1 LSSANIINMKKLPP
15 IEDKIVNFQNP
26 EEIIFPKIC
35 VVCGATS
42 EHHYEKT
49 IVSRF
54 NTYRDYKED
63 YSFNIPVCLDCS
75 TNLKIKTGM
84 SSKSGKLLLISSL
97 LGIVLAISLYFV
109 FYSIWL
115 SVSLVALTIVLPY
128 LNYKAKMKKRIRL
141 GDYLKINLNENNQ
154 SLTFNFF
161 NLNYARYIREINSIE
176 ESEENPQEFG

>member
-1 LSSANIINMKKLPP
+1 MKKLSPV
-15 IEDKIVNFQNP
+15 EDKTVNFQNP
-26 EEIIFPKIC
+26 EEIQFPKIC
-35 VVCGATS
+35 IVCGATS
-42 EHHYEKT
+42 KYHYEKT
-49 IVSRF
+49 IVGRF
-54 NTYRDYKED
+54 DSYKDYKED

-75 TNLKIKTGM
+75 TNLKINTGL

-97 LGIVLAISLYFV
+97 IGIVLAISLYFV

-115 SVSLVALTIVLPY
+115 SISLIAITIVLPY

-141 GDYLKINLNENNQ
+141 GDFLKINLNENNN

-161 NLNYARYIREINSIE
+161 NFNYAKYIREINSVK